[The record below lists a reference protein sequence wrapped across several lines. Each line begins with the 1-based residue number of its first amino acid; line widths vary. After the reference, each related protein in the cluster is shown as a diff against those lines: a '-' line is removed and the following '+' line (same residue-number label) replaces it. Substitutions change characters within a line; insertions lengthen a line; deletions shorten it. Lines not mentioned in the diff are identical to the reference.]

1 MKILLTA
8 FTCIILLACGKNKQS
23 LNNGVYTGTFTVKYD
38 DGTTRTG
45 ETTLTLEG
53 STYQCTGGP
62 NYTPAGG
69 SGSFEEKAGMI
80 TFNDVNIWTA
90 NFDWN
95 LILDG
100 EYKYKFN
107 GRKLIFEADKNNVG
121 NYHYDLEKQ

>member
-8 FTCIILLACGKNKQS
+8 FTCVLLLACGKNKQS
-23 LNNGVYTGTFTVKYD
+23 LNDGVYTGTFTVQYN

-45 ETTLTLEG
+45 ETTLTIEG

-69 SGSFEEKAGMI
+69 SGSFEEKDGKI
-80 TFNDVNIWTA
+80 TFNDVNAWTA

-95 LILDG
+95 LILSG
-100 EYKYKFN
+100 EYKFRFDGKE
-107 GRKLIFEADKNNVG
+107 LELEADKNNVG